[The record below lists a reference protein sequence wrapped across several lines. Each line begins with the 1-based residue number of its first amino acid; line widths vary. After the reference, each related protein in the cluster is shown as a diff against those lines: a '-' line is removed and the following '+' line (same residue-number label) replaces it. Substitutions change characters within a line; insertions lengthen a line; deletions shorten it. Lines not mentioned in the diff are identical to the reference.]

1 MISPNSVKFA
11 VRAAALAAAALLHS
25 AAHADLVLLG
35 SDYFETIQ
43 PTFFT
48 PLGAF
53 NPLKGLPIGPGTT
66 DTIVQRQ
73 ADCSLSLSTLGSNC
87 TIPIELVALS
97 LISTVDPL
105 VRLRESPTLAS
116 AGQMTITSDGSGT
129 GGTFDSFFDVFFDLS
144 FDGGASFNPQGPL
157 RLTSD
162 LAFWTTVEPVSP
174 PFLFV
179 DGLIGNQAA
188 NRHTN
193 KGSCNTPQCV
203 DFYLGN
209 SFGQFRSVTEREP
222 GAVHTAQPARVP
234 EPASL
239 GLVGLAL
246 AALGWARRR
255 SPR

>member
-35 SDYFETIQ
+35 SDYFQTIQ

-48 PLGAF
+48 PLGAA

-73 ADCSLSLSTLGSNC
+73 ANCSLSLGTLGSNC
-87 TIPIELVALS
+87 TIPIEMVALS

-116 AGQMTITSDGSGT
+116 TGSMTITSDGSGT
-129 GGTFDSFFDVFFDLS
+129 GGTFDSFFDVFFEIS
-144 FDGGASFNPQGPL
+144 MDGGATFTPQG
-157 RLTSD
+157 D
-162 LAFWTTVEPVSP
+162 LILSSTNTQWTTVEPVTP

-179 DGLIGNQAA
+179 DGLMGNQAA
-188 NRHTN
+188 NRHTD
-193 KGSCNTPQCV
+193 KGSC
-203 DFYLGN
+203 
-209 SFGQFRSVTEREP
+209 SVTKFK
-222 GAVHTAQPARVP
+222 
-234 EPASL
+234 
-239 GLVGLAL
+239 
-246 AALGWARRR
+246 
-255 SPR
+255 